1 MICCHL
7 DRQIIDLLKHLQIHS
22 HTIIFKTLQKRV
34 LVASTW
40 IQQMDVLVVQQDN
53 TVLEGVLHLVHHV
66 MLISTVQQ
74 DLVHVLTVLQE
85 KL

>member
-1 MICCHL
+1 M
-7 DRQIIDLLKHLQIHS
+7 LQNS
-22 HTIIFKTLQKRV
+22 V

-40 IQQMDVLVVQQDN
+40 TQQTDVLVVQQDN
-53 TVLEGVLHLVHHV
+53 TVLEGRLHLVHHV

-74 DLVHVLTVLQE
+74 DRVPVLTVLQE